1 MRGMQGNGGR
11 SIRSSTS
18 PFWLLD
24 NNDVDVL
31 QRLNRRGADNSDV
44 GDDKG
49 PRDSGEESMK
59 QIIEYIRSY
68 SKALL
73 RKMGVY
79 VAEHP
84 RHETVRR
91 GGRPLRAERRR
102 ETRSPRISPCIYGL
116 TRLVDRDGAILE
128 EGHGTAVND
137 SPTGMRLL
145 LGVAPPIGQLLEIQT
160 GHSTLGRGI
169 CLVEVCWTKPLRKD
183 AQGTLYLVGCR
194 LNFGT
199 THGEAI

>member
-1 MRGMQGNGGR
+1 MEGDGER
-11 SIRSSTS
+11 SLRSSTS
-18 PFWLLD
+18 PFWLLYNHD
-24 NNDVDVL
+24 ADVL
-31 QRLNRRGADNSDV
+31 QLPNHRGADNSEV

-49 PRDSGEESMK
+49 PRDGGEDSMK

-73 RKMGVY
+73 QKMGAH

-91 GGRPLRAERRR
+91 GGRSFRAERRR
-102 ETRSPRISPCIYGL
+102 ETRSPRISPCTYGL
-116 TRLVDRDGAILE
+116 TRSVDRDGAILE

-145 LGVAPPIGQLLEIQT
+145 LGVAPSKGQLLEIQT
-160 GHSTLGRGI
+160 GHSALGRAI
-169 CLVEVCWTKPLRKD
+169 CLLEVCWTKPLRKD
-183 AQGTLYLVGCR
+183 AQGALYLVGCR

-199 THGEAI
+199 THDEAV

>member
-1 MRGMQGNGGR
+1 
-11 SIRSSTS
+11 
-18 PFWLLD
+18 
-24 NNDVDVL
+24 
-31 QRLNRRGADNSDV
+31 
-44 GDDKG
+44 
-49 PRDSGEESMK
+49 MK

-73 RKMGVY
+73 LKMGVL

-102 ETRSPRISPCIYGL
+102 ETRSPRISPCTYGFM
-116 TRLVDRDGAILE
+116 RSVNRDGTILE

-145 LGVAPPIGQLLEIQT
+145 LGVAPSKGQLLEIQT
-160 GHSTLGRGI
+160 GRSTLGRAI
-169 CLVEVCWTKPLRKD
+169 CLVEVCWTKPLREDAD
-183 AQGTLYLVGCR
+183 AQGSLYLVGCR

-199 THGEAI
+199 MHGEAI